1 MESTSVG
8 KRQLLLPDEVL
19 RYPLDQGM
27 LIIRGH
33 NVLRFR
39 KMDYTEHADAKKLH
53 MEKVEEHIPGWY
65 KKWEEE
71 QQMNEAMQQA
81 GKEMSEE
88 EMATPEETVL
98 AVDTKM
104 PKKEKARNRKNEKVI
119 LKVEDL
125 FSQQERSE

>member
-1 MESTSVG
+1 
-8 KRQLLLPDEVL
+8 
-19 RYPLDQGM
+19 
-27 LIIRGH
+27 
-33 NVLRFR
+33 
-39 KMDYTEHADAKKLH
+39 
-53 MEKVEEHIPGWY
+53 
-65 KKWEEE
+65 
-71 QQMNEAMQQA
+71 
-81 GKEMSEE
+81 MSEE